1 MNKSEI
7 KKLQKKANRLEVS
20 AKERDKLTEQ
30 AIRYG
35 ENFLENLPAQKAFVQ
50 TDKKASLPSF
60 SDEPTSF
67 DQLLSV
73 LHEEVDSNGLNPP
86 SGNHLGYIPAG
97 GLYPSAL
104 GDFLAAVTNRYAGSL
119 YNAPGAVRMENQCL
133 RWLCDLIGY
142 PEGAGGNLTSGGS
155 IANLIGMA
163 NARDHS
169 GITPKNY
176 EKAVIYTTHQ
186 VHHCVIKAIKFTGLH
201 AGHLRLISMDDRFR
215 MQAEALQQQIEQDL
229 EQGLKPLIIFASAG
243 TTDLG
248 AVDPLQAISKIA
260 LKYKIWLH
268 VDAAYGGAFLLTE
281 HGQQKMEGIRN
292 ADSVT
297 IDPHKG
303 FFLPYGTGAL
313 LVSDVEK
320 LYESQHMAANYM
332 QDTVSVEQEYSP
344 ADLSPELSKH
354 FRGLRMWLPLQLFGI
369 EPFRAALNEK
379 LLLTRYFYEKIQQIE
394 GIKVGPEPELSIL
407 IFRYIPASGKPNQ
420 FNKKLIKAIHDD
432 GRVYLTSTTIDD
444 TFYIRLAVLN
454 FRTHLET
461 MDKTIVILK
470 EKIAK
475 LT

>member
-7 KKLQKKANRLEVS
+7 KKLQKRANRLELS

-163 NARDHS
+163 NA
-169 GITPKNY
+169 
-176 EKAVIYTTHQ
+176 
-186 VHHCVIKAIKFTGLH
+186 
-201 AGHLRLISMDDRFR
+201 
-215 MQAEALQQQIEQDL
+215 
-229 EQGLKPLIIFASAG
+229 
-243 TTDLG
+243 
-248 AVDPLQAISKIA
+248 
-260 LKYKIWLH
+260 
-268 VDAAYGGAFLLTE
+268 
-281 HGQQKMEGIRN
+281 
-292 ADSVT
+292 
-297 IDPHKG
+297 
-303 FFLPYGTGAL
+303 
-313 LVSDVEK
+313 
-320 LYESQHMAANYM
+320 
-332 QDTVSVEQEYSP
+332 
-344 ADLSPELSKH
+344 
-354 FRGLRMWLPLQLFGI
+354 
-369 EPFRAALNEK
+369 
-379 LLLTRYFYEKIQQIE
+379 
-394 GIKVGPEPELSIL
+394 
-407 IFRYIPASGKPNQ
+407 
-420 FNKKLIKAIHDD
+420 
-432 GRVYLTSTTIDD
+432 
-444 TFYIRLAVLN
+444 
-454 FRTHLET
+454 
-461 MDKTIVILK
+461 
-470 EKIAK
+470 
-475 LT
+475 